1 MEHLIAP
8 HPLKGIVNSNDDP
21 NHCARCYAQLHERQG
36 VEANGLEICAE
47 CDGEKKDDC
56 CVQCRMGRES
66 FKQVKKLAKK
76 SGSPWA
82 QYLLGID
89 YRNNDKSKS
98 PYEAVRWFR
107 KAASQSH
114 PGAWLELSKHYR
126 CGEGCGK
133 DLIRAKEC
141 AEKAL
146 LFEGWFG
153 GDNEGNNPRSELVT
167 IATEMY
173 QEEREVAENILLPLA
188 EEGYHEAQLWIA
200 HLYSHY
206 DEHAEAL
213 RWAHAAARGGY
224 LVTPCIPMR
233 CCSEQNLIAQS
244 RLWLSI
250 SKNNTAACECKAM
263 ITCREVATDLRKF
276 CWTCEVELNIGNRK
290 LCKGCKA
297 FCYCSVDCQKTHWDM
312 SEDGHRSE
320 CKDVMAL
327 TKRLRGVQF
336 KDMSNVYVYG

>member
-1 MEHLIAP
+1 MLPVREIP
-8 HPLKGIVNSNDDP
+8 K
-21 NHCARCYAQLHERQG
+21 RQ
-36 VEANGLEICAE
+36 
-47 CDGEKKDDC
+47 
-56 CVQCRMGRES
+56 
-66 FKQVKKLAKK
+66 
-76 SGSPWA
+76 
-82 QYLLGID
+82 
-89 YRNNDKSKS
+89 
-98 PYEAVRWFR
+98 
-107 KAASQSH
+107 
-114 PGAWLELSKHYR
+114 WLRRRVPK
-126 CGEGCGK
+126 
-133 DLIRAKEC
+133 
-141 AEKAL
+141 
-146 LFEGWFG
+146 
-153 GDNEGNNPRSELVT
+153 
-167 IATEMY
+167 
-173 QEEREVAENILLPLA
+173 
-188 EEGYHEAQLWIA
+188 GYHEAQLWIA

-263 ITCREVATDLRKF
+263 LTCREVATDLRKF

-320 CKDVMAL
+320 
-327 TKRLRGVQF
+327 LRKAF
-336 KDMSNVYVYG
+336 RNSNVKAAIAQFGRRLGLPRAA